1 MTSAS
6 RLHIYSTRHR
16 EFTQLIADGFAEE
29 TGVAVDITDIKSDA
43 HPRMLAEGTDC
54 LADVVVTLDFRRL
67 MTLARL
73 SLVQPVRSDCLERL
87 VPEHLRDPQGLWF
100 AQSMRARLIF
110 AAKAL
115 DKSTYTYGDLAAGE
129 WKDRLIIRSA
139 DHMFNT
145 ALIAAYLAEHGDGA
159 TEDWMKGIAANRPLR
174 MGGDRNVACAIADKS
189 AEIGIANSYY
199 YGEMRSGLGGPE
211 QQEWM
216 KSLRAFIPTFANGR
230 TPVNITGSAV
240 ARHARHPELA
250 VAFLEFLAGEK
261 GQRIYADKSYEYPVS
276 PNAPPNDLIREAG
289 ELHPD
294 TTPFGIVSRHSAR
307 AMELAATIPWN

>member
-1 MTSAS
+1 MTP

-16 EFTQLIADGFAEE
+16 EFTQLLADGFTQE
-29 TGVAVDITDIKSDA
+29 TGVAVIITDIKSDA

-67 MTLARL
+67 ITLAEL
-73 SLVQPVRSDCLERL
+73 GLVQPVRSNVLDRL
-87 VPEHLRDPQGLWF
+87 VPEHLCDPQGLWF
-100 AQSMRARLIF
+100 AQSMRARLVF
-110 AAKAL
+110 AATVL
-115 DKSTYTYGDLAAGE
+115 DRTSFTYDDLAADE

-159 TEDWMKGIAANRPLR
+159 TQTWMKGIATNRPLK
-174 MGGDRNVACAIADKS
+174 MGGDRNVARAIADGK
-189 AEIGIANSYY
+189 AEMGIANSYY
-199 YGEMRSGLGGPE
+199 YGEMRAGVSGSE

-216 KSLRAFIPTFANGR
+216 KSLRAFVPTFANGR

-240 ARHARHPELA
+240 ARHAPHPELA
-250 VAFLEFLAGEK
+250 VAFLEYLAGEEA
-261 GQRIYADKSYEYPVS
+261 QRIYADKTYEYPAS
-276 PNAPPNDLIREAG
+276 PDVPPNDLIREAG

-294 TTPFGIVSRHSAR
+294 TRPFSVVCRHSDR
-307 AMELAATIPWN
+307 AVELAATIPWN

>member
-1 MTSAS
+1 VTSAP

-16 EFTQLIADGFAEE
+16 EFTQLLADGFTEE

-67 MTLARL
+67 RTLAEL
-73 SLVQPVRSDCLERL
+73 GLVQPVRSNVLERL
-87 VPEHLRDPQGLWF
+87 VPEHLRDPQGMWF

-110 AAKAL
+110 AAKTVDRA
-115 DKSTYTYGDLAAGE
+115 SFTYDDLAASE
-129 WKDRLIIRSA
+129 WSDRVIIRSA
-139 DHMFNT
+139 EHMFNT
-145 ALIAAYLAEHGDGA
+145 ALIAAYLAEHGDRA
-159 TEDWMKGIAANRPLR
+159 TETWMKGIASNRPLK
-174 MGGDRNVACAIADKS
+174 MGGDRNVARAIADGN
-189 AEIGIANSYY
+189 AEIGLSNSYY

-211 QQEWM
+211 QQGWM
-216 KSLRAFIPTFANGR
+216 ESLRAFVPTFADGR

-250 VAFLEFLAGEK
+250 VAFLEFLAGEN
-261 GQRIYADKSYEYPVS
+261 GQRIYADKSYEYPAS
-276 PNAPPNDLIREAG
+276 PDVQPNVLIREAG

-294 TTPFGIVSRHSAR
+294 TTPFSIVARHTER
-307 AMELAATIPWN
+307 AVELATTIPWN

>member
-1 MTSAS
+1 MTSAP

-16 EFTQLIADGFAEE
+16 EFTQLLADGFTEE

-67 MTLARL
+67 IVLAEL
-73 SLVQPVRSDCLERL
+73 GLVQPVRSNVLERL
-87 VPEHLRDPQGLWF
+87 VPEHLRDPQGMWF

-110 AAKAL
+110 AAKTV
-115 DKSTYTYGDLAAGE
+115 DRSGFTYDDLAAGE

-145 ALIAAYLAEHGDGA
+145 ALIAACLAEYGDRA
-159 TEDWMKGIAANRPLR
+159 TETWMKGIAANRPLK
-174 MGGDRNVACAIADKS
+174 MGGDRNVARAIADRN
-189 AEIGIANSYY
+189 AEVGLANSYY
-199 YGEMRSGLGGPE
+199 YGEMRSGICGLE
-211 QQEWM
+211 QQGWM
-216 KSLRAFIPTFANGR
+216 ESLRAFVPTFANGR

-261 GQRIYADKSYEYPVS
+261 GQRIYADQSYEYPAS
-276 PNAPPNDLIREAG
+276 PDVPPNVLIREAG

-294 TTPFGIVSRHSAR
+294 TTPFSLVARHSDR
-307 AMELAATIPWN
+307 AVELAATIPWN